1 MTTTPR
7 LNAFKLKVRLVS
19 LRKGHRAVKARISD
33 ELKRPAPCSLALQA
47 LKRQR
52 LHLKDEIARCGSLL
66 QATDPAAPARPQM
79 A

>member
-33 ELKRPAPCSLALQA
+33 ELKRPVPCSLALQA

-52 LHLKDEIARCGSLL
+52 LRIKDEIARCGSLL
-66 QATDPAAPARPQM
+66 QAADTTGPTRSQM
-79 A
+79 V